1 MKNTYNYKCPKCEKT
16 LKSDLEGQNFKCE
29 YCDKT
34 FNLDNLNSIQ
44 LNKQNTNN
52 EIYIYN
58 CKNCNSQI
66 LSSINITSCIYCKNN
81 VLEKN
86 KLEKDFD
93 PEYIIPF
100 KTTKIEII
108 RKCKNNWLKSITQKD
123 INKIKAIYVPCSIY
137 DFDTTGEVEF
147 ECNTFNSW
155 VSDGY
160 RYTKKD
166 KHKFI
171 RGGNIS
177 FKNILVSGS
186 KKFQEINSIEPYDYK
201 DLKKFDYSY
210 LSEFLSEKYNIS
222 KEELDNEATKK
233 VKTYFVEE
241 MKKDIKDCDEVI
253 TVDTSINL
261 YNSKSR
267 KILLPVWFLELKYKN
282 KNYTILINGQTGK
295 TVGEFP
301 IRTNK
306 IIFIWLVLF
315 IVISIVLLM
324 LQVII

>member
-1 MKNTYNYKCPKCEKT
+1 MKNICDYKCTKCEKT

-86 KLEKDFD
+86 KLENDLNPK
-93 PEYIIPF
+93 YIIPF
-100 KTTKIEII
+100 KTAKEYVI
-108 RKCKNNWLKSITQKD
+108 RKLKNNWLKSITK
-123 INKIKAIYVPCSIY
+123 KEIKEIKGIYVPCCIY
-137 DFDTTGEVEF
+137 DFDTSGEVEF
-147 ECNTFNSW
+147 ECDTFSSW

-166 KHKFI
+166 KHKAI

-177 FKNILVSGS
+177 FENILVSGS
-186 KKFQEINSIEPYDYK
+186 KKIQEINFVDPFDYK
-201 DLKKFDYSY
+201 ELKKFDDSY
-210 LSEFLSEKYNIS
+210 LFEFLSEKYNIS
-222 KEELDNEATKK
+222 EEQLVDEAIKK
-233 VKTYFVEE
+233 VKTYFIEE
-241 MKKDIKDCDEVI
+241 MKKDIKGPNEVK
-253 TVDTSINL
+253 VSDTSINL
-261 YNSKSR
+261 YNSKCSQV
-267 KILLPVWFLELKYKN
+267 LLPIWFLELRYKN
-282 KNYTILINGQTGK
+282 KNYTILMNGQTGK
-295 TVGEFP
+295 IAGDFP
-301 IRTNK
+301 IKTNK
-306 IIFIWLVLF
+306 IIFMWLGLF
-315 IVISIVLLM
+315 IIISIILLI